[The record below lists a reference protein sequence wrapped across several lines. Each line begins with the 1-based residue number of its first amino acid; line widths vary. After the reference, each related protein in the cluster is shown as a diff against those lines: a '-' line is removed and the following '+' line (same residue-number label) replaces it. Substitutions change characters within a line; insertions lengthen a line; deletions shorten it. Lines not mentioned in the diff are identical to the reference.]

1 MIQIQVNRTPTTTT
15 IRFWGH
21 SGLASYGHDIVCSAI
36 SIMMA
41 QLRDYLS
48 CAETK
53 DDGAEVSIVAKNLDA
68 GDERLL
74 TAFTGTALQIEAQYP
89 KNVKVV
95 VVHAR

>member
-1 MIQIQVNRTPTTTT
+1 MIQIQVNRTRKTTT

-48 CAETK
+48 CAEAK
-53 DDGAEVSIVAKNLDA
+53 DDGSEVSIVAKNLDT
-68 GDERLL
+68 GDERLIE
-74 TAFTGTALQIEAQYP
+74 AFIGTALQVEAQYP

-95 VVHAR
+95 IVHDG